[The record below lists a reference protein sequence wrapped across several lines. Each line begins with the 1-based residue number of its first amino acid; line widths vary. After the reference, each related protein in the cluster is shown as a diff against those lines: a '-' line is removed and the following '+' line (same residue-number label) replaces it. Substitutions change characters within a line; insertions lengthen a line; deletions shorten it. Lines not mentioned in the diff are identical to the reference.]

1 MIGKY
6 IMQVAVDVLEIVA
19 SHVLEDVKRGA
30 LEAVEEVVVA
40 QEADFFSCK
49 IYIFNERLPIII
61 GRQLVFSKNFIHCI
75 LYLLI
80 KGVLF
85 S

>member
-6 IMQVAVDVLEIVA
+6 IMQVAVDALEIVD

-40 QEADFFSCK
+40 QEADFFSC
-49 IYIFNERLPIII
+49 
-61 GRQLVFSKNFIHCI
+61 
-75 LYLLI
+75 
-80 KGVLF
+80 
-85 S
+85 